1 MNNKTMT
8 TKAEKL
14 SRLIPKEGGEEV
26 PTAAAQI
33 SRCDGMLPVTHA
45 GGIRRGATTRCLPHK
60 TTQWSSATLARNTAD
75 TTV

>member
-26 PTAAAQI
+26 PNAAAQI
-33 SRCDGMLPVTHA
+33 SRCDGLLPVTHT
-45 GGIRRGATTRCLPHK
+45 GGGDKEVRHNAL
-60 TTQWSSATLARNTAD
+60 SAT
-75 TTV
+75 